1 MKNSALTLPA
11 ELILTLLNDE
21 SGYFHQVPGW
31 KLNCA
36 VTGAVLAELSLQ
48 SRIDTDLKSLF
59 LIDDTKTGDP
69 VLDPALS
76 EIAKEP
82 HNHNTQF
89 WIERLSR
96 NAESVIDLTLDRL
109 VKLKIL
115 ERHDGGFWTLARNVW
130 QQERFGD
137 ATKGTAGEFIKTR
150 IGRVIFTDEIPDPR
164 DVIVIALVNT
174 CDVFQYVFQLDEH
187 AEKRIELL
195 CQMDLIGRSMA
206 DAVVANLSAGLF
218 RRSSLTKTIPTVPL
232 RKLLT
237 NPHTRKGN
245 VAALFASLTEE
256 YGPVFQL
263 KPPFTKPQIFI
274 SGPKVNAW
282 VNRNGRQHLRTRD
295 YFADFEA
302 LYGASGV
309 LPSLD
314 GADHFRLRRS
324 LAPAYSRKRLMDRAD
339 DVYGM
344 IRGHVST
351 WSVGDSVSATNMC
364 RGLINAQISPLYLSV
379 DSQDLFSDF
388 KSFKERALMTQVM
401 GIMPKFMLNTPTMN
415 RRKKSVDVL
424 IKRVHNVHT
433 PAQRAGCPRDLADD
447 LLGLHASDP
456 QFMPDSNLRFA
467 FAAAPIA
474 SVYLGDLL
482 AFVVYA
488 MVSRPNHYAK
498 IREEAD
504 ALFADGDPSGEAF
517 TPQAIDHTTR
527 FMMECLRMY
536 PIVPMSLRTV
546 MNAFVIEDY
555 EIPLGT
561 TVNIAQTASHYM
573 EEVFPEPFKFDI
585 DRYASPRNEHRS
597 PGFAPYGL
605 GTHRC
610 LGFRW
615 MELQV
620 QINLLMLAHYF
631 TLEMVPKD
639 FKLGFA
645 PLPSS
650 KPSKKLRFRIAG
662 LRRDIPA

>member
-1 MKNSALTLPA
+1 
-11 ELILTLLNDE
+11 
-21 SGYFHQVPGW
+21 
-31 KLNCA
+31 
-36 VTGAVLAELSLQ
+36 
-48 SRIDTDLKSLF
+48 
-59 LIDDTKTGDP
+59 
-69 VLDPALS
+69 
-76 EIAKEP
+76 
-82 HNHNTQF
+82 
-89 WIERLSR
+89 
-96 NAESVIDLTLDRL
+96 
-109 VKLKIL
+109 
-115 ERHDGGFWTLARNVW
+115 
-130 QQERFGD
+130 
-137 ATKGTAGEFIKTR
+137 
-150 IGRVIFTDEIPDPR
+150 
-164 DVIVIALVNT
+164 
-174 CDVFQYVFQLDEH
+174 
-187 AEKRIELL
+187 
-195 CQMDLIGRSMA
+195 MA
-206 DAVVANLSAGLF
+206 
-218 RRSSLTKTIPTVPL
+218 
-232 RKLLT
+232 
-237 NPHTRKGN
+237 
-245 VAALFASLTEE
+245 
-256 YGPVFQL
+256 
-263 KPPFTKPQIFI
+263 
-274 SGPKVNAW
+274 
-282 VNRNGRQHLRTRD
+282 
-295 YFADFEA
+295 
-302 LYGASGV
+302 
-309 LPSLD
+309 
-314 GADHFRLRRS
+314 
-324 LAPAYSRKRLMDRAD
+324 
-339 DVYGM
+339 
-344 IRGHVST
+344 
-351 WSVGDSVSATNMC
+351 
-364 RGLINAQISPLYLSV
+364 
-379 DSQDLFSDF
+379 
-388 KSFKERALMTQVM
+388 
-401 GIMPKFMLNTPTMN
+401 
-415 RRKKSVDVL
+415 
-424 IKRVHNVHT
+424 
-433 PAQRAGCPRDLADD
+433 
-447 LLGLHASDP
+447 
-456 QFMPDSNLRFA
+456 DSNLRFA